1 MRTIWCALNARLME
15 TETFAHGRF
24 YASLHMHVSSD
35 HGRHGLVLSEP
46 YERIYVDINF
56 EITTYAAIE
65 GYIRWDLEREHGD
78 LGLGSS
84 NEVKP
89 PASSLCKA
97 LARHKNRYAAQELV
111 SYIAE
116 KADSDITQARL
127 RLDLVREAETV
138 NSTQHTIFGLP
149 GSVIAVFESGIKCIQ
164 EQEEPARTLGLNS
177 ICLVTTGHAYQG
189 IEAGYF
195 MKKLQALCSVDPE
208 KTAKSCFLDEIIH
221 ASRGFLSIYWHESD
235 NEEKVCSYH
244 HDFFYYVL
252 EDYNES
258 LSAVRRN
265 IKIN

>member
-1 MRTIWCALNARLME
+1 MSNARLME
-15 TETFAHGRF
+15 TFVHGRF
-24 YASLHMHVSSD
+24 YASLYMHVSSD
-35 HGRHGLVLSEP
+35 HRRHGSVLSEP
-46 YERIYVDINF
+46 YERIYLDIDI
-56 EITTYAAIE
+56 EIVTEAAIE
-65 GYIRWDLEREHGD
+65 GYVRWDLEREHGD

-97 LARHKNRYAAQELV
+97 LARHKNSNAAQELV

-116 KADSDITQARL
+116 KADGDITQARL

-138 NSTQHTIFGLP
+138 DMTRHTIEGLP
-149 GSVIAVFESGIKCIQ
+149 ASVIAVFEAGIKSIQ
-164 EQEEPARTLGLNS
+164 EQEEPSRTLGLNA
-177 ICLVTTGHAYQG
+177 ICLVTIGHAYQG

-195 MKKLQALCSVDPE
+195 MKKLQALCNMDPE
-208 KTAKSCFLDEIIH
+208 ETAKSCFLDEIIH
-221 ASRGFLSIYWHESD
+221 ASRGFLSVYWHVGED
-235 NEEKVCSYH
+235 EEKVRSYH

-265 IKIN
+265 IKID